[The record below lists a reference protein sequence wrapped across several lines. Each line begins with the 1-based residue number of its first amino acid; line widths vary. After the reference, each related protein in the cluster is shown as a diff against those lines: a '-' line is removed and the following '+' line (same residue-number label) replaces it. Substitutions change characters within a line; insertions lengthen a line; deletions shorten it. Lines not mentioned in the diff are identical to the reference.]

1 MTVTHLPQPAN
12 VLPQDIQI
20 ALRMAVAHR
29 FDANGCWMQSPLDD
43 QKPGIAR
50 IDRIVADARKRYPKK
65 FRTD

>member
-1 MTVTHLPQPAN
+1 MTITHLPQPAN

-29 FDANGCWMQSPLDD
+29 YDANGCWIDRPLAD

-50 IDRIVADARKRYPKK
+50 IDRIVADARKRYPKQ